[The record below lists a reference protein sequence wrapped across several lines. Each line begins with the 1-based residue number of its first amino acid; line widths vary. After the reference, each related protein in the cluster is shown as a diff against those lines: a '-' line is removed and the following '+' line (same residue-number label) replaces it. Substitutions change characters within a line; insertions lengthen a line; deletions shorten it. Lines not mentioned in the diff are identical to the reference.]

1 LIYQF
6 FSDSGHGW
14 LSVQKDEL
22 ISLGIDKMIS
32 NYSFVQ
38 GNTVYLEED
47 QDLNIFLNAKEKQ
60 NPDFKLS
67 VQESYTENSGI
78 RNFQRY

>member
-1 LIYQF
+1 MIYQF